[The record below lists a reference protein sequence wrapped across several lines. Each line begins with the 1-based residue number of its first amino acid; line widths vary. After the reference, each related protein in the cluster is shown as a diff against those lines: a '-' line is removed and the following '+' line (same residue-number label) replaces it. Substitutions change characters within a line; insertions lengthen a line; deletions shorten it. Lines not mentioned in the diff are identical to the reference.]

1 MGFFSKQVDGM
12 QQILGNVADKHGG
25 KTGSNGVIT
34 NSATSQQPSIGT
46 PNQYANTVG
55 LEDNQKQ
62 ISPMQGKGKG
72 A

>member
-1 MGFFSKQVDGM
+1 MGFIVNQLNQM
-12 QQILGNVADKHGG
+12 QRPPGQGKDSGGG
-25 KTGSNGVIT
+25 KTGSQGVIT
-34 NSATSQQPSIGT
+34 NSATSGQPNVGT